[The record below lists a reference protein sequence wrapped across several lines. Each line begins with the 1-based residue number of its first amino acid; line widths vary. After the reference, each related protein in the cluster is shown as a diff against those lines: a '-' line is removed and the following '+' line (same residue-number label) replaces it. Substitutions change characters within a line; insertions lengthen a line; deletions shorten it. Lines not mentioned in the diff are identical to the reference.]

1 VYLLTAL
8 RPAVLLVMGS
18 WAHSMPYDQYW
29 RPGMMVITPQP
40 ITELLLPFAAVF
52 TARIAEADAANK
64 PVPVSA
70 RAMAEL
76 LPYLASVVWQ
86 DFLEIMTDP
95 SRPAAYANNP
105 VFNLLLN
112 GSQATLVR

>member
-1 VYLLTAL
+1 
-8 RPAVLLVMGS
+8 
-18 WAHSMPYDQYW
+18 
-29 RPGMMVITPQP
+29 
-40 ITELLLPFAAVF
+40 
-52 TARIAEADAANK
+52 
-64 PVPVSA
+64 
-70 RAMAEL
+70 MAEL

-112 GSQATLVR
+112 GSQATLVRLAATQATNKPG